1 MGNFTLSEAITF
13 QALASME
20 ALTEYATAQ
29 SATFCTLLLSVIFKK
44 KVFPTTVTFGLQDLY
59 RIILCNLLEIIME
72 NWNSKVK
79 LLPREDKYVCFKHLL
94 YYIHPRVAKIHQEL
108 SENLST
114 LGLKKITKGKRAKRR
129 FQMSL

>member
-13 QALASME
+13 QALAIME

-44 KVFPTTVTFGLQDLY
+44 KVFPTTVTLGLQDLY

-79 LLPREDKYVCFKHLL
+79 LLPREDKYVCFKHL

-114 LGLKKITKGKRAKRR
+114 LGLKKKHKSQESERR
-129 FQMSL
+129 FQTSL